1 MGDLGYRLPGGQTS
15 LEGSDGD
22 IPGGEDLGL
31 SPFATSLDFK
41 MG

>member
-1 MGDLGYRLPGGQTS
+1 MGDLGYRLPG